1 MKSNFTKKIG
11 LGFLIISLLILNTS
25 CSKTGNDDG
34 SNNGNGQQ
42 PPVADSALF
51 MFVHASASTAGV
63 DFRMTPKSLGG
74 NLINVPYLNA
84 STFDGSNYVSR
95 PAVNT
100 EMSTYSNS
108 TNICY
113 KKENFLFAANKKY
126 SIFLIDTLSNL
137 QIVTVE
143 DILVPL
149 ATDKAGIRFF
159 NFGNKNTAI
168 DLSIAGSNTKIF
180 ENRIF
185 NDQVTNPSYSAFSS
199 IKSGSYTFEMR
210 EAASSLGAIQS
221 TSSVHLQA
229 GKFYTL
235 YLRGHPRSS
244 YSNGTLGATLISHN

>member
-1 MKSNFTKKIG
+1 MF
-11 LGFLIISLLILNTS
+11 LNTS

-51 MFVHASASTAGV
+51 LFVHASASTAPI

-74 NLINVPYLNA
+74 NLINVTYLNTN
-84 STFDGSNYVSR
+84 TFDGSNYVRR
-95 PAVNT
+95 PAVST
-100 EMSTYSNS
+100 EMSMYSNS

-149 ATDKAGIRFF
+149 ATDQAGIRFF
-159 NFGNKNTAI
+159 NFGNKNAAT
-168 DLSIAGSNTKIF
+168 DVLVAGANTKLF
-180 ENRIF
+180 ANRNF
-185 NDQVTNPSYSAFSS
+185 NDQIVNPSYSAFSS

-210 EAASSLGAIQS
+210 EASSSLGAIQL
-221 TSSVHLQA
+221 TTTLNLQA

-244 YSNGTLGATLISHN
+244 YANGTLGATLVSHN